1 MKSRET
7 QSMGPYGRRPAG
19 ADAADGPPD
28 TLDERMRSVLSA
40 QGVPPVEPVS
50 PSCFQFK
57 GVPMAPEFSK
67 PRANVLLRRVPAGQ
81 PGAGAIQV
89 FVDEDLA
96 YTGPNRLI
104 AQSLGAVTVN
114 GWRAVLLPPMT
125 GSLSSALCR
134 LLEVLD
140 SPVAADARQA
150 IGESAPAGVGKGV
163 RNPTTLRFLTPFPTL
178 AMAGEAIP
186 AETVQRAYETTFR
199 QALADELAAALT
211 RAAVPRSA
219 VLWGPAGSGCHHLLL
234 AAGWPLLRSG
244 RIARVL
250 RVSGARLA
258 AGCIFG
264 ADVDAS
270 LLKFLSE
277 AAASPDTLILVR
289 DLDLAVTGSGVGYSL
304 LCESLDSG
312 LAMLA
317 TVSCEAAL
325 VRLGS
330 APAVSRRL
338 WAVRLGRPSRDEVL
352 AALGQFAAASP
363 VPVAPSAIQAAFSVT
378 QKAGGTQP
386 AAAISLLAAAIAK
399 AVWRG
404 GERPQVDP
412 DDVLAVPPSQWPEDT
427 WQKD

>member
-1 MKSRET
+1 
-7 QSMGPYGRRPAG
+7 
-19 ADAADGPPD
+19 
-28 TLDERMRSVLSA
+28 
-40 QGVPPVEPVS
+40 
-50 PSCFQFK
+50 
-57 GVPMAPEFSK
+57 
-67 PRANVLLRRVPAGQ
+67 
-81 PGAGAIQV
+81 
-89 FVDEDLA
+89 
-96 YTGPNRLI
+96 
-104 AQSLGAVTVN
+104 
-114 GWRAVLLPPMT
+114 
-125 GSLSSALCR
+125 
-134 LLEVLD
+134 
-140 SPVAADARQA
+140 
-150 IGESAPAGVGKGV
+150 
-163 RNPTTLRFLTPFPTL
+163 
-178 AMAGEAIP
+178 MAGEAIP

-199 QALADELAAALT
+199 QALADELAAGLT

-219 VLWGPAGSGCHHLLL
+219 VLWGPTGSGCHHLLL
-234 AAGWPLLRSG
+234 AAGWPLLRSQ
-244 RIARVL
+244 RIRRVL

-277 AAASPDTLILVR
+277 AVASPDTLILVR

-304 LCESLDSG
+304 LCESLEYGHGMPCPYG

-317 TVSCEAAL
+317 TASSEAAL

-330 APAVSRRL
+330 EPAVARRL

-352 AALGQFAAASP
+352 SALGQFAASSP
-363 VPVAPSAIQAAFSVT
+363 VPVAPSAIQAALSVT

-412 DDVLAVPPSQWPEDT
+412 DDVLAVPPSQWPEEP

>member
-7 QSMGPYGRRPAG
+7 QSMGGAGPPRRPAG
-19 ADAADGPPD
+19 AADADGAPD
-28 TLDERMRSVLSA
+28 TLDERMLSVLSA
-40 QGVPPVEPVS
+40 HGVPPVEQVN
-50 PSCFQFK
+50 PSCFRLK

-67 PRANVLLRRVPAGQ
+67 PRANILLRREPRGR
-81 PGAGAIQV
+81 PGAGAIQA

-96 YTGPNRLI
+96 YTGANRLI

-125 GSLSSALCR
+125 ESLSSALCR

-150 IGESAPAGVGKGV
+150 IGEVAAATGDGDPMKPV
-163 RNPTTLRFLTPFPTL
+163 L

-199 QALADELAAALT
+199 QALADELAAGLT

-219 VLWGPAGSGCHHLLL
+219 VLWGPTGSGHHHLLL
-234 AAGWPLLRSG
+234 AAGWPLLCSK
-244 RIARVL
+244 RIRRVL

-277 AAASPDTLILVR
+277 AVASPDTLILVR
-289 DLDLAVTGSGVGYSL
+289 DLDLALTGSGVGYSL
-304 LCESLDSG
+304 LRESLDSG

-317 TVSCEAAL
+317 TASSEAAL

-330 APAVSRRL
+330 EPAVARRL

-352 AALGQFAAASP
+352 AALGQFAASSP
-363 VPVAPSAIQAAFSVT
+363 VPVAPSAIQAALSVT

-412 DDVLAVPPSQWPEDT
+412 DDVLAVPPSQWPEET